1 MDSQGSLYNKVFFY
15 KTYFDIN
22 LQLPDYVC
30 QYLLKVLPFVSSR
43 GGPFDILCNAGK
55 VNETG

>member
-1 MDSQGSLYNKVFFY
+1 MDSQGSLYSKVFFS
-15 KTYFDIN
+15 KTYFDIS

-30 QYLLKVLPFVSSR
+30 HYLLQVLPFVSSR

-55 VNETG
+55 VNET